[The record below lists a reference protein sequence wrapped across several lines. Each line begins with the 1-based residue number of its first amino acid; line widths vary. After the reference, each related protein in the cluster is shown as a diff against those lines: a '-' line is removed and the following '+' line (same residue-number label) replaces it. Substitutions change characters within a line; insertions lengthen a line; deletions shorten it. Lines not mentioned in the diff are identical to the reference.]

1 MDGIPIH
8 SSRAL
13 PHRHVCVVCLCLC
26 SDVRVQKVRPN
37 ELMFAPFAHI
47 KGSLFTLYD
56 LVLGY
61 TTHIMPRFHLDAYL
75 QHIANNKV
83 TPSQSTT
90 RSEVCSQH
98 TELN

>member
-1 MDGIPIH
+1 
-8 SSRAL
+8 
-13 PHRHVCVVCLCLC
+13 
-26 SDVRVQKVRPN
+26 
-37 ELMFAPFAHI
+37 MFAPFAHI

-83 TPSQSTT
+83 TLSQSTT
-90 RSEVCSQH
+90 RSEVLF
-98 TELN
+98 TAY